1 MLFDIRNNRCGGCDL
16 TAVGAATEI
25 VLL

>member
-1 MLFDIRNNRCGGCDL
+1 MLFDIRKNRCGGCDL